1 MQSCQRP
8 ISFSP
13 RKRKLFFR
21 TGGQKLIRSSNKFGR
36 PIFATIH
43 LRIGFLFLLISSG
56 KRSTTRSKYL
66 SPLRATRYSSNVFSQ
81 RILVNYYHYPRV
93 TGALDYNLYDSP
105 IPSGQSFLFP
115 NQHAV
120 EIILK
125 IYNPLSTRI

>member
-13 RKRKLFFR
+13 RKRKLFFPNWGKNLFDLR
-21 TGGQKLIRSSNKFGR
+21 ISLDDRFL
-36 PIFATIH
+36 PPIH

-66 SPLRATRYSSNVFSQ
+66 SSLRATRYSSNVFSQ